1 MILWET
7 AFGALLA
14 LLTVGGIAAALSRFS
29 ASVECRNEA
38 FEAAL
43 RVRALATRDLPKNA
57 GRTPQHTWI
66 EWPCPGNA
74 SVRITLPHL
83 EPEKESTS
91 L

>member
-7 AFGALLA
+7 LSGAVLALLA
-14 LLTVGGIAAALSRFS
+14 VAGLATALGRFS

-38 FEAAL
+38 LQAAL
-43 RVRALATRDLPKNA
+43 RVRTLATKDLPKNA
-57 GRTPQHTWI
+57 GRTAQHTWI
-66 EWPCPGNA
+66 EQPCPGNA

-83 EPEKESTS
+83 EPEKERTS